1 MDSRKPDISSQAE
14 LSPTANPGGRG
25 GYTKGD
31 ITLALNNRLYL
42 CVGGKGTDARATTNK
57 GGSGVYGN
65 PAGGYNGGGKGQEW
79 MNGGN
84 RLTHNGAAGGGA
96 THIALQ
102 DALLANC
109 SKANVLMVAAGG
121 GGGGGHN
128 VYDYGGEAGG
138 TSGYAAHSTV
148 HNGFEFGQ
156 GGNQTTG
163 GYRNASFGK
172 GGDCY
177 TDNGGG
183 GGGGAGYYGGGGG
196 HWHGG
201 GGGSSY
207 IGGVTNGKTIAGNES
222 MPSPTG
228 GTETGHSGNG
238 YCKITW
244 QPAL

>member
-57 GGSGVYGN
+57 GGSGVYVN

-138 TSGYAAHSTV
+138 TSGYAAHSTS
-148 HNGFEFGQ
+148 
-156 GGNQTTG
+156 T
-163 GYRNASFGK
+163 
-172 GGDCY
+172 
-177 TDNGGG
+177 
-183 GGGGAGYYGGGGG
+183 
-196 HWHGG
+196 
-201 GGGSSY
+201 
-207 IGGVTNGKTIAGNES
+207 
-222 MPSPTG
+222 
-228 GTETGHSGNG
+228 
-238 YCKITW
+238 
-244 QPAL
+244 